1 MHTTPKTLN
10 TDSWGRLAR
19 KRRAARAFDSHALK
33 NDTGP
38 VLAFGNGRS
47 YGDSCHCDDGTLL
60 LANDQHAPIEFD
72 RTTGRLC
79 AGSGVLLKDVLELTA
94 GTNWFPPVLP
104 GTKFVTLGGA
114 VANDIHGKNHAHQ
127 GTFGRHV
134 LGFELTRSQEGQVW
148 CSPTENAHLFR
159 ATIGGLGLT
168 GFIGKVELQL
178 LPVPSHQIKTQN
190 RPFKTLGEFF
200 GSVDEVEAE
209 HEYCVAWIDSLASG
223 KRFGRGILITGKH
236 VETARQDE
244 APNNARQ
251 LSVPFTPPVPLVA
264 GPALRAF
271 NKLYF
276 RTNAARTEAQ
286 VIGAN
291 SFFFPLDA
299 VKHWNRLYG
308 PKGLYQHQCV
318 LPQDTAP
325 AAVETMLRAAQNAGQ
340 GSFLTV
346 LKKFGNLTSPGLLSF
361 PAPGFTLTLDFPN
374 RGEATRGL
382 LNRLDDVVR
391 QHGGRI
397 NPYKDARMSAETF
410 QRGFQ
415 NWEELEELR
424 DPAFLSNFWKR
435 VTKPVKIIAPPLAPL
450 LEKEPVNH
458 APQGR
463 IHTHD
468 VTSSASAKRP
478 KSREVS

>member
-1 MHTTPKTLN
+1 MKTRN
-10 TDSWGRLAR
+10 TDSWGRLTR
-19 KRRAARAFDSHALK
+19 KTRAARTFDKSGLAK
-33 NDTGP
+33 EYGP

-60 LANDQHAPIEFD
+60 LTNDQHTSMDFD
-72 RTTGRLC
+72 QKTGRLR
-79 AGSGVLLKDVLELTA
+79 AGSGVLLKDILELTV
-94 GTNWFPPVLP
+94 GTGWFPPVVP

-114 VANDIHGKNHAHQ
+114 VANDIHGKNHVHK

-134 LGFELTRSQEGQVW
+134 LGFHLSRSQDGQAW
-148 CSPTENAHLFR
+148 CSPNENADLFR

-168 GFIGKVELQL
+168 GFIGSVELQL
-178 LPVPSHQIKTQN
+178 MPVPSHAIKTTNQ
-190 RPFKTLGEFF
+190 PFESLSEFF
-200 GSVDEVEAE
+200 ERVDTAEAD
-209 HEYCVAWIDSLASG
+209 HEYCVAWIDSLARR
-223 KRFGRGILITGKH
+223 KQFGRGILITGDH
-236 VETARQDE
+236 VEGSRQTETAYK
-244 APNNARQ
+244 PRQ

-271 NKLYF
+271 NELYF
-276 RTNAARTEAQ
+276 RTNAAKTEPQ
-286 VIGAN
+286 IVGAN

-325 AAVETMLRAAQNAGQ
+325 KAVETMLRTAQKAGQ

-346 LKKFGNLTSPGLLSF
+346 LKKFGGLASPGLLSF

-374 RGEATRGL
+374 RGDTTRDL
-382 LNRLDDVVR
+382 LDRLDDVVR
-391 QHGGRI
+391 QNGGRI

-415 NWEELEELR
+415 NWEELEALR
-424 DPAFLSNFWKR
+424 DPVFMSDFWKR
-435 VTKPVKIIAPPLAPL
+435 VTKPVKIIAPPLAPV
-450 LEKEPVNH
+450 LEKQPINH

-468 VTSSASAKRP
+468 VTLPASAKRP
-478 KSREVS
+478 ESREVS